1 MTSVAGQGVEAR
13 HQRESPSA
21 DLEHDRETT
30 EPLAIGPSRNTQ
42 NVATQSVITDQKH
55 PATPGSLLNMQ
66 NLRFHPR
73 PTESDSQGEVQKP
86 VLTNSLSDSHTPQTL
101 RTTDKGSGTLRHVFK
116 SLYEHGIYI
125 GKPI

>member
-30 EPLAIGPSRNTQ
+30 EPLAIAPSGNTQ

-55 PATPGSLLNMQ
+55 PATPRSLLDMQ
-66 NLRFHPR
+66 TPRFHPR
-73 PTESDSQGEVQKP
+73 PAESDSQGEVQKS
-86 VLTNSLSDSHTPQTL
+86 VLTNSPGDLHTPQTL

-116 SLYEHGIYI
+116 TLNEHGMYI